1 MNTALKEFKEYLEY
15 EKKYPL
21 NTVNSYISDINF
33 FLNYLSSINKNIN
46 QICQECGFSSSW
58 FIERFKKK
66 YQLTPKQYQKSKNLY
81 FLSKNTH

>member
-1 MNTALKEFKEYLEY
+1 MNKNLKEFKEYLEY

-46 QICQECGFSSSW
+46 QVNKEIIRSYLKVLSDLKYKGYTFVTVSELL
-58 FIERFKKK
+58 ELKK
-66 YQLTPKQYQKSKNLY
+66 LRES
-81 FLSKNTH
+81 